1 MGQQTSGT
9 NQALDRALELLTTM
23 ATTGV
28 TMNIADIS
36 KSLSVTRATAL
47 SMANSLTAQN
57 FLEKDP
63 ESGRYGIGY
72 RLYALGG
79 LYRYQFPFFNTA
91 EKYINSYSPKYGE
104 KVNFSVLK
112 PYFACVILLSKSAS
126 LISAH
131 IHGHV
136 IPAYASAS
144 GKVLLAELPEARLE
158 DWFQHCPLKSLT
170 NKTIV
175 EPDQLKDQ
183 LTQIHEVGY
192 ATTSDELSYQE
203 SCLAVPIRD
212 ISGQVRA
219 ALSFSVSTNA
229 FNERFHELLS
239 ELTLLGG
246 LVSSELGYS
255 SIDI

>member
-1 MGQQTSGT
+1 MAQQTSGS
-9 NQALDRALELLTTM
+9 NQSLDRALELLTTM

-28 TMNIADIS
+28 AMNIADIS
-36 KSLSVTRATAL
+36 KYLSVTRATAQAT
-47 SMANSLTAQN
+47 ANSLTAQN

-63 ESGRYGIGY
+63 DTGRYGIGY
-72 RLYALGG
+72 RLYALGNM
-79 LYRYQFPFFNTA
+79 YRYQFPILNTA
-91 EKYINSYSPKYGE
+91 EKYVNSYNQKYGE

-112 PYFACVILLSKSAS
+112 PYFACVLLLSKSAS

-144 GKVLLAELPEARLE
+144 GKVLLAELPEARLD
-158 DWFQHCPLKSLT
+158 DWLQRCPLKPLT
-170 NKTIV
+170 SKTIV
-175 EPDQLKDQ
+175 DPVQLKEQ
-183 LTQIHEVGY
+183 LAQIRADGY
-192 ATTSDELSYQE
+192 AASVDELSCQE

-219 ALSFSVSTNA
+219 AISFSVSTNA
-229 FNERFHELLS
+229 FNERFNELHS

-246 LVSSELGYS
+246 LISSELGYS